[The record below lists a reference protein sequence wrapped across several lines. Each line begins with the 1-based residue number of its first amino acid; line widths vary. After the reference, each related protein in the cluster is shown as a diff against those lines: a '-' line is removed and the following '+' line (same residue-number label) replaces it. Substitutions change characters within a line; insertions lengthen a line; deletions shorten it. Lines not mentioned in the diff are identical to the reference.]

1 MKKVSYIPEGY
12 NAVSPALAFRGT
24 DAAIKWYVNNLGAK
38 EKMRFN
44 APDGTIVHAEITLG
58 GDVVMLAEE
67 RLDENNI
74 EYNKSPKTLKGN
86 SVNLCVYVQ
95 DVDAVVKKA
104 TSNGAKLVVPV
115 KDQFYGDRSG
125 RIEDPFGYVWVI
137 ATHFKDVTQAE
148 MKKAMD
154 EMAAHQE
161 TA

>member
-1 MKKVSYIPEGY
+1 MKKVSYLPEGY
-12 NAVSPALAFRGT
+12 NAVIPALAFHGA

-44 APDGTIVHAEITLG
+44 APDGTIAHAEITIG
-58 GDVVMLAEE
+58 GDVIMLSEE
-67 RLDENNI
+67 NL
-74 EYNKSPKTLKGN
+74 EYNRSPQTLRGN
-86 SVNLCVYVQ
+86 SINLCVYVQ

-104 TSNGAKLVVPV
+104 TGNGAKLLMPV

-125 RIEDPFGYVWVI
+125 RIEDPFGYVWII
-137 ATHFKDVTQAE
+137 ATHVKDVSDAE

-154 EMAAHQE
+154 EMMAHQQ